1 MRAVPSIASALL
13 LSTLVLAPAHAL
25 FAEGPPQ
32 APSAPTPASSDEN
45 ASRPPQAAEAAPVFY
60 ETTTVTARPVS
71 SATGGLTV
79 LDAREIE
86 ASAARSGSDL
96 AHEVPGL
103 NLLSSGS
110 RAGVSN
116 AYVRGSDPNFTL
128 VLLDGIP
135 LNDATEEQG
144 GAVNLEEL
152 PAGLVDHVEVV
163 RGPLTSFYGT
173 NALAGVIQLFTPRGK
188 PGPLRTLA
196 GLEAGDFDQRRAF
209 GRLSGGQGRDG
220 WAAGASWDEEQ
231 HRVGDD
237 RFRQL
242 DTWANGD
249 LAFGANGALALTG
262 RFDDGTSD
270 DYPDTSGGPVYG
282 SGLLRHTDHRDFDA
296 AARLELGDPG
306 GRRQHLFA
314 GFAWRDLQR
323 SSPAVPPVVPESTE
337 HTTFWRLR
345 LGWQMPLVR
354 SARTEIDAGLAAE
367 SEHGD
372 NTSLLELPPALGGD
386 VPGDYTRTRTT
397 VGAFAGARH
406 ESGPLLYEAA
416 LRVDAVTGGTVQ
428 ANPHGG
434 IVFRPGEGDTR
445 LHVSGGRA
453 SKLPSFFA
461 LFSPRALGGNPD
473 LEPEYVWGG
482 EAGIE
487 HRLRRARL
495 DLGVTCFV
503 QDLRNLIDFDFQQFL
518 NVNRAHVRSQGVEL
532 TARWQPHPTLALEA
546 EATWLDVRDLSGTPL
561 LQQPRWV
568 GGGWLTWRPLPTA
581 MLRVQGRGSSG
592 YLDFQYPVP
601 DRDSVA
607 GYGLVAASGS
617 WRFGNGITL
626 RARGDNLTNRRYETF
641 IGFPGPSRSFWAGIG
656 YDR

>member
-1 MRAVPSIASALL
+1 MPAAASMSSALL
-13 LSTLVLAPAHAL
+13 LIALSLTPVIAP
-25 FAEGPPQ
+25 GSDDPPQ
-32 APSAPTPASSDEN
+32 PASPQEPS
-45 ASRPPQAAEAAPVFY
+45 PPPAPVFY
-60 ETTTVTARPVS
+60 ETTTVTARPAS

-86 ASAARSGSDL
+86 ASASRSGSDL
-96 AHEVPGL
+96 AREVPGL
-103 NLLSSGS
+103 NVLSSGS

-116 AYVRGSDPNFTL
+116 AYVRGGDPNFTL

-173 NALAGVIQLFTPRGK
+173 NALAGVIQLFTPRGR
-188 PGPLRTLA
+188 PGTLRTLV

-209 GRLSGGQGRDG
+209 GRLSGGAGRDG

-231 HRVGDD
+231 HRVGED

-242 DTWANGD
+242 DTWATGD
-249 LAFGANGALALTG
+249 IALGANGALALTA
-262 RFDDGTSD
+262 RYADGTAD

-282 SGLLRHTDHRDFDA
+282 SGLLRRTDHQDLDL
-296 AARLELGDPG
+296 AARAELGEAG
-306 GRRQHLFA
+306 GRRQQLFA
-314 GFAWRDLQR
+314 GLAFRDLQR

-337 HTTFWRLR
+337 HTTFSRLR
-345 LGWQMPLVR
+345 LGWQMPLLR
-354 SARTEIDAGLAAE
+354 SPRTEIDAGLAAE

-372 NTSLLELPPALGGD
+372 NTSLLKLPPALGGD
-386 VPGDYTRTRTT
+386 VPGDYTKTRTT
-397 VGAFAGARH
+397 AGAFAGVRH
-406 ESGPLLYEAA
+406 ERGPLLYEAA

-428 ANPHGG
+428 ANPHAG
-434 IVFRPGEGDTR
+434 IVLRPAEGDTR
-445 LHVSGGRA
+445 LHLSGGRA

-461 LFSPRALGGNPD
+461 LASPRALGGNPD

-487 HRLRRARL
+487 QRIRPARL
-495 DLGVTCFV
+495 DLGATCFR

-561 LQQPRWV
+561 LQQPRWI
-568 GGGWLTWRPLPTA
+568 GSGWLTWRPVPAAT
-581 MLRVQGRGSSG
+581 LRLQGRGSSG

-607 GYGLVAASGS
+607 GYGLLAASGS
-617 WRFGNGITL
+617 WRFANGITL
-626 RARGDNLTNRRYETF
+626 RARGDNLTDRRYETF
-641 IGFPGPSRSFWAGIG
+641 IGFPGPSRSLWAGVG